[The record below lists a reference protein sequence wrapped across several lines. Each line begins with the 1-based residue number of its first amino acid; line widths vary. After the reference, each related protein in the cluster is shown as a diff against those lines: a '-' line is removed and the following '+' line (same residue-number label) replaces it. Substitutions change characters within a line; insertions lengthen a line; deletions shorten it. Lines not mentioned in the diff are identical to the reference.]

1 MAPAPDKLTGRVFGR
16 DGFVTTSNMQVNDA
30 IPRASFHVVP
40 PPPPRQRAWTREL
53 AIAVAFAVLL
63 NLLVLLSFF
72 FVRPEGAPP
81 TQEPPAIEVEIVQQ
95 REAEKQQ
102 EQPAPEPT
110 PQPEPQPEQ
119 QQSFTRSGAT
129 DERTT
134 PGYGEEEDAPADM
147 AVTEPSAEPEPPQP
161 EVKAQEQVEIP
172 GWARTLEPGY
182 DVRAGQ
188 QGAAQSSEEASRAR
202 GGDAYLNAMGQRIV
216 ANVAYPAEARGA
228 TGVMVVTLIV
238 NRTGTLEGARMIR
251 STGNAALDRAGME
264 AISRSMPF
272 TPFPPGVTM
281 PRASFELTLRI
292 APS

>member
-1 MAPAPDKLTGRVFGR
+1 MAPAPDKLPGRIFGR

-30 IPRASFHVVP
+30 IPRASFHVLP
-40 PPPPRQRAWTREL
+40 PPLPRQRAWTREL

-63 NLLVLLSFF
+63 NPLVLLSFF
-72 FVRPEGAPP
+72 FVRPEGAPV

-95 REAEKQQ
+95 PIPPEQQ
-102 EQPAPEPT
+102 AQPAP
-110 PQPEPQPEQ
+110 QPEGQ
-119 QQSFTRSGAT
+119 QRFTRSGPT
-129 DERTT
+129 DEQTT
-134 PGYGEEEDAPADM
+134 PGYGEEEDALIDM
-147 AVTEPSAEPEPPQP
+147 AVTEPTAELEPPQP
-161 EVKAQEQVEIP
+161 EMKVPEQVEIP
-172 GWARTLEPGY
+172 GWARTLAPGY
-182 DVRAGQ
+182 DFRVGQ
-188 QGAAQSSEEASRAR
+188 SGTAQPSRQASPR
-202 GGDAYLNAMGQRIV
+202 GGDAYLNIMGKRIV

-251 STGNAALDRAGME
+251 STGNATLDRAGME

-272 TPFPPGVTM
+272 APFPPGVTM

>member
-1 MAPAPDKLTGRVFGR
+1 MVPAPDKLSGDKASGQ
-16 DGFVTTSNMQVNDA
+16 DGLVTTSNMYVDDA
-30 IPRASFHVVP
+30 LPRAGFHVLP
-40 PPPPRQRAWTREL
+40 PPPPRQRTWTREL
-53 AIAVAFAVLL
+53 AIAVVFAVLL

-72 FVRPEGAPP
+72 FVRPEAMPP
-81 TQEPPAIEVEIVQQ
+81 VQEPPAIDVEIVQ
-95 REAEKQQ
+95 RPEAE
-102 EQPAPEPT
+102 PAKEKPT
-110 PQPEPQPEQ
+110 PLPQPQPEN

-134 PGYGEEEDAPADM
+134 PGYGKEADAPADRDI
-147 AVTEPSAEPEPPQP
+147 TEPEAEPEPPRP

-188 QGAAQSSEEASRAR
+188 QGTAQSSQPNANAR
-202 GGDAYLNAMGQRIV
+202 GGDAYLNAMGRRIV
-216 ANVAYPAEARGA
+216 ANVTYPAEARGA
-228 TGVMVVTLIV
+228 TGVMVVALVV
-238 NRTGTLEGARMIR
+238 NRTGALEGAQMIR

-272 TPFPPGVTM
+272 APFPPGVTM

-292 APS
+292 APN

>member
-1 MAPAPDKLTGRVFGR
+1 M
-16 DGFVTTSNMQVNDA
+16 TTSNMHVENA
-30 IPRASFHVVP
+30 IPRASFHVLP

-81 TQEPPAIEVEIVQQ
+81 VQEPPAIEVEIVQQ
-95 REAEKQQ
+95 PEAEPAK
-102 EQPAPEPT
+102 EQPAPEPIPP
-110 PQPEPQPEQ
+110 PQPQLEN

-147 AVTEPSAEPEPPQP
+147 DVTEPEAEPEPPQP
-161 EVKAQEQVEIP
+161 EVKAREQVEIP

-188 QGAAQSSEEASRAR
+188 QGAAQSSQQTSRAR
-202 GGDAYLNAMGQRIV
+202 GGDAYLNAMGKRIV

-228 TGVMVVTLIV
+228 AGVMVVTLIV
-238 NRTGTLEGARMIR
+238 DRTGALEGARMVR
-251 STGNAALDRAGME
+251 STGNAALDRAGMD

-272 TPFPPGVTM
+272 APFPPGVTM